1 MTDTL
6 ETGVHGSGVW
16 TLYPNYDITSRQTS
30 CSVTNTIKRPTD
42 LGIFRPALPGAYVEE
57 EGFYDISQLAIEEAA
72 HMIGWRSP
80 EEVEAALSESR
91 VRERNANLTSA
102 KHARTR
108 ARLEAEVEELKA
120 QLAELEAKPAK
131 AKR

>member
-42 LGIFRPALPGAYVEE
+42 LGIFRPAPGGVRRGGGLLRHQPARHRR
-57 EGFYDISQLAIEEAA
+57 GRAHDRLAL
-72 HMIGWRSP
+72 P